1 MSAQKSPRRGVI
13 SAVAGVIGFSALSG
27 LLVTVMVA
35 PAIAVTGITASSTIG
50 VFDSLPEYINL
61 DQQPER
67 NELYATYSGEG
78 NENGK
83 ILVATI
89 YDQNRQEVPYDQ
101 ISKFALDAT
110 VDGED
115 ARFFEHGGVDVA
127 SVVRAALGN
136 AAGGDVSSG
145 ASTLS
150 MQLVKNT
157 FVQQALQE
165 PTQEEQQAAYEK
177 ATATSFDRKLKE
189 MKLAIG
195 LEKKYTKKEILVA
208 YLNIANFG
216 NATYGIQA
224 AAQRYYSVDAK
235 DLTLAQAASLIAI
248 VQYPNQRNLADP
260 ENYSENK
267 DRRDYIL
274 GAMLASGDVTEKEY
288 KEALATPID
297 ETTIKLSEPN
307 NGCIAAND
315 YAKWFCDYVVKSV
328 KDFTFLGATPE
339 EREANWKR
347 GGYKL
352 YTTLDLDIQIPA
364 QNAVWTYAPN
374 TETGYALG
382 SVVDTVQPGTG
393 RVLVMAQN
401 KIFNDTL
408 EGGGPT
414 TTAVNYSTSFDY
426 GGSSGIQPGSTYKLF
441 TLLDW
446 LMHGKGTEERVSGD
460 PDKAAQFSKF
470 KVCGEPSGSG
480 TFDYKNNAGE
490 SGIYTVRYG
499 TVQSINGVFF
509 SMAKQLDLC
518 DIRDV
523 AKSMGVERADGTELQ
538 TNPTSIIGTNE
549 VTPLSMAGAYAAL
562 SALGKYCKP
571 IVVDTF
577 TDPATGETK
586 VAQQPECKQA
596 IPQNIAATAIDVLK
610 GVPLSGNP
618 LYGNPQDGIPLFAK
632 TGTTDVGDQTWVAT
646 GTTAGGSAVWVGNSV
661 GKVSILDQEYA
672 GVSGIR
678 LRHYISLALV
688 TALDQKYGGGDWPG
702 PDPALVSGGGLAVPD
717 GLIGLSPEQ
726 AKALLEGLGFTYADG
741 GPVDSEVPAGKVAAT
756 DPAAGSNSA
765 KGATITVFTS
775 KGNKVA
781 FPDVVLDGKTN
792 DFNAAKNT
800 LNGQGYSNVSQ
811 SCVVIPPTTG
821 TGPILPTDPQYDRVG
836 KVQSSNPAPGSYN
849 VPGAA
854 VTLAVGKETCP

>member
-1 MSAQKSPRRGVI
+1 MF

-35 PAIAVTGITASSTIG
+35 PAIAVTGVTASSTIG
-50 VFDSLPEYINL
+50 IFDSIPDYIVLGQLPG
-61 DQQPER
+61 R
-67 NELYATYSGEG
+67 NELYATYTGEG
-78 NENGK
+78 SENGK
-83 ILVATI
+83 KLIATI
-89 YDQNRQEVPYDQ
+89 YNQNRQEVPYDQ

-127 SVVRAALGN
+127 SVIRAAVDN
-136 AAGGDVSSG
+136 AAGGEVGSG

-157 FVQQALQE
+157 FVQQALE
-165 PTQEEQQAAYEK
+165 LPTQEEQDAAYKE
-177 ATATSFDRKLKE
+177 ATGLSFDRKLKE
-189 MKLAIG
+189 MKLAIA
-195 LEKKYTKKEILVA
+195 LEKKYTKKEILTA

-224 AAQRYYSVDAK
+224 AAQRYYSVDASG
-235 DLTLAQAASLIAI
+235 LTLAQAASLVAI
-248 VQYPNQRNLADP
+248 VQYPNQRNLTDP
-260 ENYSENK
+260 ENYPANQE
-267 DRRDYIL
+267 RRDYIL
-274 GAMLASGDVTEKEY
+274 DSMLAVGDITQKEHD
-288 KEALATPID
+288 EAIATPVD
-297 ETTIKLSEPN
+297 DTTVKLQPPTQ
-307 NGCIAAND
+307 GCIAADD

-328 KDFTFLGATPE
+328 KDFTFLGATEE
-339 EREANWKR
+339 ERLANWEK

-352 YTTLDLDIQIPA
+352 YTTLDLDIQKPV
-364 QNAVWTYAPN
+364 QDAVWTYAPN
-374 TETGYALG
+374 TETSFALG
-382 SVVDTVQPGTG
+382 SVVNTVQPGTG
-393 RVLVMAQN
+393 RVLTMAEN
-401 KIFNDTL
+401 KIFDDTL

-414 TTAVNYSTSFDY
+414 TAAVNYSTSYEY

-446 LMHGKGTEERVSGD
+446 LMHGKGTEEKVSGD
-460 PDKAAQFSKF
+460 PDSKAQYSKF
-470 KVCGEPSGSG
+470 LQCGSPSGSG
-480 TFDYKNNAGE
+480 TFSYKFSYKNNAGE

-523 AKSMGVERADGTELQ
+523 ATSMGVKRADGAQLEA
-538 TNPTSIIGTNE
+538 NPASIIGTNT
-549 VTPLSMAGAYAAL
+549 VTPLSMASAYAAL
-562 SALGKYCKP
+562 SALGKYCTP
-571 IVVDTF
+571 IIVDTF

-586 VAQQPECKQA
+586 VAQQPDCKQA
-596 IPQNIAATAIDVLK
+596 VPQNIAATAIDVLK
-610 GVPLSGNP
+610 GVMTTGNQ
-618 LYGNPQDGIPLFAK
+618 LYGNPEDGIPLFGK
-632 TGTTDVGDQTWVAT
+632 TGTTDVGDQTWVAS
-646 GTTAGGSAVWVGNSV
+646 GTTSGASVVWVGNSV

-678 LRHYISLALV
+678 LRHYISLAVV
-688 TALDQKYGGGDWPG
+688 TALDNKFGGGDWPG
-702 PDPALVSGGGLAVPD
+702 PDPALVSGRGLAVPD

-781 FPDVVLDGKTN
+781 VPDVVLDGETN
-792 DFNAAKNT
+792 SYSDAQADLAAAGFTNAT
-800 LNGQGYSNVSQ
+800 Q
-811 SCVVIPPTTG
+811 SCVVLAPTSSGSGST
-821 TGPILPTDPQYDRVG
+821 PAPVLPTDPRID
-836 KVQSSNPAPGSYN
+836 KVRSTNPAPGGYA
-849 VPGAA
+849 VPTAA
-854 VTLAVGKETCP
+854 VNVAIGKISCP